1 MEFVFLTSN
10 GNSLIIYSLPSIVYV
25 LSSLIIY
32 SLSFNLIVD
41 QGTDF
46 SKNLTVTTDGSTAY
60 DISGLTFNGQI
71 RPSYE
76 SSTLTATFT
85 ASIVTAASGI
95 YKLQLA
101 DTVTKN
107 ISAGRYVYD
116 VMITLSDSTIEVVQK
131 GIITVNPRV
140 TQL

>member
-1 MEFVFLTSN
+1 MAVVQSQ
-10 GNSLIIYSLPSIVYV
+10 SI
-25 LSSLIIY
+25 
-32 SLSFNLIVD
+32 NIVID
-41 QGTDF
+41 QGADF

-60 DISGLTFNGQI
+60 DISGLTFTGQI

-95 YKLQLA
+95 YKITLT

-116 VMITLSDSTIEVVQK
+116 VMMTLTDSTIEVVQK

>member
-1 MEFVFLTSN
+1 MAVTQSQN
-10 GNSLIIYSLPSIVYV
+10 I
-25 LSSLIIY
+25 
-32 SLSFNLIVD
+32 NLVID
-41 QGTDF
+41 QGADF

-60 DISGLTFNGQI
+60 DISGRTFNAQM
-71 RPSYE
+71 RPSYD

-95 YKLQLA
+95 YKLQLT
-101 DTVTKN
+101 DTVTKS

-116 VMITLSDSTIEVVQK
+116 VMITLADSTIEVVQK